1 MRRGWWYVVAR
12 DPNRDKAKELWL
24 EHGGK
29 ITNRRIAELLGID
42 EKKVAVWK
50 QRDKWN
56 VVQQLAESVVQQD
69 EADVVQRKKRKGA
82 PVGNKNAVGNKG
94 GAPKGNQNAKGNRGG
109 AGGPLGNKKAV
120 RTGEHE
126 TIWWDMLA
134 EDEQELLE
142 EIDTDPIAQADE
154 AIALLSI
161 RERRMLGR
169 IKRLIAGL
177 TEKQRSVLR
186 ELRTVKEA
194 KPVTD
199 PRTGK
204 ETTVVTESEKMVVA
218 KIETTTIRILEDILR
233 IEDALTR
240 VQAQKLK
247 AIELKNK
254 LVAIDEEKQ
263 VRTAILQIELQKLQ
277 GGAGATQSWTEA
289 LKAIAK
295 RRKSKRDEQASAVTG
310 DE

>member
-1 MRRGWWYVVAR
+1 VAKER
-12 DPNRDKAKELWL
+12 SPNRDKAKQMWL
-24 EHGGK
+24 DSGGEMLLK
-29 ITNRRIAELLGID
+29 DIAATLGLGETQIR
-42 EKKVAVWK
+42 KWK
-50 QRDKWN
+50 SQDKWAADLNSN
-56 VVQQLAESVVQQD
+56 VTNESNSNVT
-69 EADVVQRKKRKGA
+69 KRKGA
-82 PVGNKNAVGNKG
+82 PKGNKNAVGNKG
-94 GAPKGNQNAKGNRGG
+94 GAPQGNQNAKGNRGG

-126 TIWWDMLA
+126 TIWFDTL
-134 EDEQELLE
+134 DEEEQQLLDG
-142 EIDTDPIAQADE
+142 INTDPVVQADE
-154 AIALLSI
+154 AIALI
-161 RERRMLGR
+161 AFRERRMLKR
-169 IKRLIAGL
+169 IQRLTDGL

-247 AIELKNK
+247 AIELKNR
-254 LVAIDEEKQ
+254 LVAVDEEKK
-263 VRTAILQIELQKLQ
+263 VRTAILQIELQNLQ

-289 LKAIAK
+289 LKAIAE
-295 RRKSKRDEQASAVTG
+295 RRKAKRDEQAAAVTG